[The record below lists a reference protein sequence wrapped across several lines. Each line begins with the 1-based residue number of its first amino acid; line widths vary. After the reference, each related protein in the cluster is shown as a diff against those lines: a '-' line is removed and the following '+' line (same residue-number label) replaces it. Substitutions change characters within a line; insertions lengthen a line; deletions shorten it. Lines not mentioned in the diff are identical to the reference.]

1 MSHGDHGRGGLSG
14 AGAGRPGAVIGP
26 LPRTPGW
33 HSAEHWINAT
43 ASPDLGP
50 TAFDLVSRRRGGVA
64 IPETGRSVYP
74 GRVRC
79 NATRKTSVLRSPPV
93 RGGSI
98 LAHPPAGQRPEVPA
112 VALRSRRRH
121 RPAEA
126 HVTSFATE
134 WGSAYNGRVTYL
146 YPGFGRITSDPA
158 ILGGKPCVR
167 GMRLSVQRI
176 LELLSTNPDWNELQ
190 AGFPQLEHDDIK
202 EVLAFAAASLNDR
215 VVPISSPAA

>member
-1 MSHGDHGRGGLSG
+1 M
-14 AGAGRPGAVIGP
+14 
-26 LPRTPGW
+26 
-33 HSAEHWINAT
+33 
-43 ASPDLGP
+43 
-50 TAFDLVSRRRGGVA
+50 
-64 IPETGRSVYP
+64 
-74 GRVRC
+74 
-79 NATRKTSVLRSPPV
+79 
-93 RGGSI
+93 
-98 LAHPPAGQRPEVPA
+98 
-112 VALRSRRRH
+112 
-121 RPAEA
+121 
-126 HVTSFATE
+126 
-134 WGSAYNGRVTYL
+134 TYL